1 MATWR
6 SASIVAATLQGR
18 TGRRLSRSPNST
30 SRHRRRLPK
39 DRWIRGGSGLLG
51 GSWWTWT
58 GSNRRPLPC
67 HLRNI
72 NHLQGFPPETKD
84 LARCDLDAGGRHGAP
99 FWHLDSTRTPV
110 LHTGDWHAAYFP
122 ARGCGLLY
130 LLSAEGDNNQFPYK
144 DDAQNADR
152 NFRGQCARTKKPLWK
167 MKSLV

>member
-18 TGRRLSRSPNST
+18 TGRRLSRSPNAT

-72 NHLQGFPPETKD
+72 NHLRTLSPETKD
-84 LARCDLDAGGRHGAP
+84 LAHGDLDAGGRHGAT
-99 FWHLDSTRTPV
+99 FGRLDSTRTPG
-110 LHTGDWHAAYFP
+110 LHTGNWPVACSY
-122 ARGCGLLY
+122 ARGCRQ
-130 LLSAEGDNNQFPYK
+130 LSSVVCWRRQ
-144 DDAQNADR
+144 Q
-152 NFRGQCARTKKPLWK
+152 LV
-167 MKSLV
+167 SL

>member
-18 TGRRLSRSPNST
+18 TGRRLSRSPNAT

-72 NHLQGFPPETKD
+72 NHLRTLPPETKD
-84 LARCDLDAGGRHGAP
+84 LAHGDLDAGGRHGAA
-99 FWHLDSTRTPV
+99 FRASGLHADSRDSTPELERGV
-110 LHTGDWHAAYFP
+110 LSRARWP
-122 ARGCGLLY
+122 AVFDCRPPGT
-130 LLSAEGDNNQFPYK
+130 
-144 DDAQNADR
+144 
-152 NFRGQCARTKKPLWK
+152 ARSP
-167 MKSLV
+167 